1 MKRFGFGKFLP
12 LNSYMHTLDPR
23 AKLVSVILL
32 VISVFIPSSF
42 YPFILIASLSIFA
55 IFLSGLKIGFIL
67 RTLLKPLF
75 FLCAFLLIVN
85 AISLKRGS
93 VVLDIMGF
101 EVYSDA
107 LSFTSKITLRL
118 ALMLIFTTCLT
129 ATTKPLELTLA
140 IEYILSPLSIIKFPT
155 SDVAMMIS
163 IALRFIPTLSSEAG
177 RIINAQKSRGV
188 DFDEGNIISRVMS
201 MLSLVVPLFTIAFE
215 RAYELAD
222 AMEARGYIP
231 GEKRTSVHELAFRKR
246 DFFLL
251 LISLL
256 VLVFMIYT
264 R

>member
-1 MKRFGFGKFLP
+1 MKRFGFGKYLP

-55 IFLSGLKIGFIL
+55 IYFSDLKISFIL
-67 RTLLKPLF
+67 RTLKPLF
-75 FLCAFLLIVN
+75 FLCAFLLVVN
-85 AISLKRGS
+85 ALSLKRGS

-101 EVYSDA
+101 TVYSEA
-107 LSFTSKITLRL
+107 LSFSFKITLRL

-177 RIINAQKSRGV
+177 RIMNAQKSRGV

>member
-1 MKRFGFGKFLP
+1 MKRFGFGKYLP

-55 IFLSGLKIGFIL
+55 IYLSGLKIGFIL
-67 RTLLKPLF
+67 RTLKPLF
-75 FLCAFLLIVN
+75 FLCAFLLVVN

-101 EVYSDA
+101 EVYSEA
-107 LSFTSKITLRL
+107 LSFSFKITLRL

-177 RIINAQKSRGV
+177 RIMNAQKSRGV
-188 DFDEGNIISRVMS
+188 EFDEGNIISRVMS

-251 LISLL
+251 LVSLL